1 MANRKEPKTTR
12 ERKTRRFEVCV
23 WVLCTRVSFH
33 KKFSRRNTSPES
45 EFLIYIDLM
54 NSQADAV
61 SFEFMKETKKTI
73 SWWSWQLTKETDEG
87 KNNKSFSLCIW
98 WTEKCIC
105 FSFLN
110 KFSRGHQTRTVQ
122 LHVYRV
128 VVICFYCLR
137 VSVANS
143 EPRSL
148 HDHIINNNQLFFLC
162 SLSLKMN
169 MKRMRKEIAVLC
181 VAPQLQLDS

>member
-61 SFEFMKETKKTI
+61 SFEFMKETKKNDILMVMTV
-73 SWWSWQLTKETDEG
+73 
-87 KNNKSFSLCIW
+87 NKRDGRRKKQQIVSLCIW